1 MSRFDFDTFCD
12 RRGTAAE
19 KWEMMSPDERTRGI
33 VPLSVADME
42 FKSPPCVIDALTE
55 AAKKGIYGYTKTD
68 ETFLAALR
76 GWMRRRHGLSFKDE
90 ELRIV
95 NGVVPAL
102 ALAVRAFTQPGQ
114 GVIVQPPVYPP
125 FYSVAEANGRR
136 VAANP
141 LVRDENGC
149 YRMNFEE
156 LERLAAQP
164 ENTLMLLCSPHNPV
178 GRVWT
183 RAELERVWE
192 ICERN
197 GVVIASDEIHCDL
210 VRKGRH
216 IPLKLID
223 ERAICLTAP
232 SKTFNIPGLQLSQA
246 LIGDETLRARFDAQQ
261 RAVAGGAIPYFGRAA
276 AIAAY
281 NEGEAWLDEA
291 LEYIQGNYRLLA
303 QVCEAYLGP
312 GALSP
317 LEGTYL
323 AWADFRSLG
332 LDRKQ
337 LEAFTRQRCSL
348 VLAEGYIFGR
358 EGEGFERFNLALP
371 RAELQKALDR
381 LETGLKEIKRC

>member
-1 MSRFDFDTFCD
+1 MSRFDFDSFYD

-19 KWEMMSPDERTRGI
+19 KWEMMNPDEMARGI

-42 FKSPPCVIDALTE
+42 FKSPPCVIEALTE
-55 AAKKGIYGYTKTD
+55 AAKAGIYGYTKTD
-68 ETFLAALR
+68 EGFLAALR
-76 GWMRRRHGLSFKDE
+76 GWMLRRHGLTFQDE

-95 NGVVPAL
+95 SGVVPAL

-125 FYSVAEANGRR
+125 FYAVAEANGRR

-141 LVRDENGC
+141 LLRGEDGR
-149 YRMNFEE
+149 YQMNFEE

-178 GRVWT
+178 SRVWT
-183 RAELERVWE
+183 RGELERVRD

-197 GVVIASDEIHCDL
+197 SVVLASDEIHCDL
-210 VRKGRH
+210 VRKGKH
-216 IPLKLID
+216 LPLKRID
-223 ERAICLTAP
+223 ERAVCFTAP
-232 SKTFNIPGLQLSQA
+232 SKTFNIPGLQLAQA
-246 LIGDETLRARFDAQQ
+246 MIGDEALRARFDAQQ
-261 RAVAGGAIPYFGRAA
+261 RAVAGGEIPYFGRAA

-281 NEGEAWLDEA
+281 NGGEAWLDEA

-303 QVCEAYLGP
+303 RFCDAHLGP
-312 GALSP
+312 GAITP

-323 AWADFRSLG
+323 AWVDFRRLG

-337 LEAFTRQRCSL
+337 LEAFTRQKCSL
-348 VLAEGYIFGR
+348 VLSEGYIFGQ

-371 RAELQKALDR
+371 RAELEKALDR